1 MPPSRN
7 NPCPCG
13 SGRKYKR
20 CCAAKDGAS
29 SPLRLVSEEGD
40 AEAPLDPTVAP
51 RSGVAW
57 EADLVPLPISFGD
70 DADARPAG
78 LLVVADGF
86 VLHHDVLAH
95 PPADPGAVA
104 DLIAQAIKTAA
115 QRVGAPPSRVRVRHA
130 AVAAALR
137 DAALP
142 GAPRVTVSPLRDL
155 DAAASHLI
163 SHLIGAPVDRPVAAS
178 SPETWTAWGLG
189 RPAVAD
195 LFRAAAAFHRAKP
208 WRELQNED
216 VLQLASPSGS
226 AWTVCVMGAG
236 GAQFGVVLYEDPD
249 DFRRLIEVGE
259 PRKRLHAMRSA
270 VLSLTFDRRADLP
283 PRMRKEILAA
293 GWEVAGPDAHP
304 TLIAINTPGGG
315 VTAAQ
320 GADLTA
326 ALRAVPAFVN
336 QFRDELR
343 IRMGERLE
351 WRDPETGVK
360 LTLPRNDDEQ
370 DFPPRPDVLTPAL
383 PTGPGAAPELAILR
397 HEPKKLWRREQPL
410 IEAFVSSLTLRALSF
425 RTVERHAANVGLLLD
440 YLASFESI
448 PLNAMTEYDLRIF
461 VHDWCLRRDELSV
474 ADMRGMPVSL
484 KQFFAFVADRE
495 QVTFPWAAEILAD
508 RTKFEQRLASRPD
521 RMADDDA
528 VFLWQADVTLDLSE
542 RELLPGSDMA
552 EGGTWGETMG
562 SVEWTLHRE
571 LQRRWLIWRDEAIA
585 SGIVEPADVR
595 KALHVRQRAWETRP
609 HKGCG
614 GATPVAAVARER
626 EGGGGADSR

>member
-1 MPPSRN
+1 MLPGRN
-7 NPCPCG
+7 DPCPCG

-29 SPLRLVSEEGD
+29 TPLRLVSEMGD

-51 RSGVAW
+51 RAGVAW

-95 PPADPGAVA
+95 PPVDVGDVA
-104 DLIAQAIKTAA
+104 DLLAQAIRTAA
-115 QRVGAPPSRVRVRHA
+115 ARVGAAPSRVRVRHA

-137 DAALP
+137 EAALP

-163 SHLIGAPVDRPVAAS
+163 SHLTGAPVDRPVAAS

-189 RPAVAD
+189 RPAIAD
-195 LFRAAAAFHRAKP
+195 LFRAAAAFHRAAP

-216 VLQLASPSGS
+216 VLQFASPSGS

-236 GAQFGVVLYEDPD
+236 GQQFGVVLYEDAG
-249 DFRRLIEVGE
+249 DFRRIIEAGD
-259 PRKRLHAMRSA
+259 PKKGFRAMRSP
-270 VLSLTFDRRADLP
+270 VLSVTFDRRADLP

-293 GWEVAGPDAHP
+293 GWEVAGPDAYP
-304 TLIAINTPGGG
+304 TLMAINTPGGG

-320 GADLTA
+320 GADLNS
-326 ALRAVPAFVN
+326 ALRSVPAFVN
-336 QFRDELR
+336 HFRDALR
-343 IRMGERLE
+343 SWMGERLE
-351 WRDPETGVK
+351 WRDPATGVT
-360 LTLPRNDDEQ
+360 LTLPRNDDGQ
-370 DFPPRPDVLTPAL
+370 DFPPRPEVLTPAL
-383 PTGPGAAPELAILR
+383 PTGPGAAPKRAILR
-397 HEPKKLWRREQPL
+397 HEPEKLWRRGEPL
-410 IEAFVSSLTLRALSF
+410 LDAFVFSLSLRALSL
-425 RTVERHAANVGLLLD
+425 RTARRHATNVGLLLD
-440 YLASFESI
+440 YLASYESI

-461 VHDWCLRRDELSV
+461 VHDWCLRSDEISA
-474 ADMRGMPVSL
+474 ADLRGIPVSL

-521 RMADDDA
+521 HLANDDA

-542 RELLPGSDMA
+542 RELLPGNDMA

-585 SGIVEPADVR
+585 AGMVAPADVR
-595 KALHVRQRAWETRP
+595 KALLVRQREWELRP
-609 HKGCG
+609 NKGCG

-626 EGGGGADSR
+626 GGGAASR